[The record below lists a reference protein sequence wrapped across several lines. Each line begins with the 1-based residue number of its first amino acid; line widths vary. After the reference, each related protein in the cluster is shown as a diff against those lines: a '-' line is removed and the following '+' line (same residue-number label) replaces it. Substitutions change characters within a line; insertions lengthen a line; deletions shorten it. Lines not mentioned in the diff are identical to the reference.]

1 MAKCCGNTVC
11 EECYTRWN
19 NLGNTACIS
28 CNTQK
33 MMEFACRFKPAD
45 ISFKLKEVWFKPED
59 IKFFIETNN
68 GLLERIRFDHGEVG
82 AQ

>member
-1 MAKCCGNTVC
+1 MPAPPDDKCVAHTQIQACGHQ
-11 EECYTRWN
+11 
-19 NLGNTACIS
+19 I
-28 CNTQK
+28 
-33 MMEFACRFKPAD
+33 
-45 ISFKLKEVWFKPED
+45 IKLKEVWFKPED